1 MRITKAILRNENAV
15 LPVGA
20 YVNGEYGVKD
30 LYLGTPAVINAHGV
44 EQVIDVQLDERE
56 QKAMAHSAAVL
67 REAVDCGMKETGLDK
82 DVVSLVANA

>member
-15 LPVGA
+15 LPIGA
-20 YVNGEYGVKD
+20 YVNGEYGVHD

-67 REAVDCGMKETGLDK
+67 REAVDRGMKETGLNK